1 MINIRWSD
9 AKWDKEL
16 EKWFCTCCKQE
27 VDVSS
32 EELQYAMHAESAEL
46 EQAYERGDAIDI

>member
-32 EELQYAMHAESAEL
+32 DCLLYTS
-46 EQAYERGDAIDI
+46 DAADE

>member
-16 EKWFCTCCKQE
+16 EKWVCTCCKQE

-46 EQAYERGDAIDI
+46 EQAYERGEAIDI

>member
-16 EKWFCTCCKQE
+16 KKWFCTCCKQE

-32 EELQYAMHAESAEL
+32 EQLQYAMYAEESDK
-46 EQAYERGDAIDI
+46 QRAYEENNYDEA